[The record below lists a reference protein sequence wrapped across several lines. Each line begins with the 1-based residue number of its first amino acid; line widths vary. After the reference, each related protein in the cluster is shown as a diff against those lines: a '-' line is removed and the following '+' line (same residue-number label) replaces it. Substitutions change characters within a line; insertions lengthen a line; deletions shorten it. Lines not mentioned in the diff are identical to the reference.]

1 MITTVKFVISNKVL
15 ETRNMPLPLLPLPLS
30 HAEGDGDDVK
40 DAERERA
47 LIAELH
53 ALRQKRL
60 RKQLQELQNKRQR
73 SEPSLGEDSWEAP
86 TNANPHHGTV
96 VSINDGEFAVKD
108 DVDSKLWW
116 FPNVKEIIAY
126 RTILGPK
133 LFVKKRAAP
142 HDTVEIS
149 SFEADHVSGKPMDPP
164 TLKFDVGTAVT
175 FVPYKFSE
183 LLSNVIGQL
192 IMHRIYNGDGT
203 DYPVTVPVGCAG
215 VATQIDHLQIRH

>member
-30 HAEGDGDDVK
+30 RAEEDE
-40 DAERERA
+40 DAKRERA
-47 LIAELH
+47 LIAELDT
-53 ALRQKRL
+53 LREKRL

-73 SEPSLGEDSWEAP
+73 SEPSLEEHSWEAP

-116 FPNVKEIIAY
+116 FPNVAEITPY
-126 RTILGPK
+126 RTLNGPK

-149 SFEADHVSGKPMDPP
+149 FEADYVIGNPMDPP

-215 VATQIDHLQIRH
+215 VATQIDYLQIRH